1 MISRRR
7 FMQQS
12 SLTALAFSGL
22 QDACRAKAGSPD
34 LVDPGFGPLVTDP
47 NRVID
52 LPKGFSY
59 RVIAR
64 VGQKM
69 DDGYLVPDKP
79 DGMATFP
86 GPEGTTILIK
96 NHEMNNQMST
106 ANLEQIRRLPQDK
119 VYDSGGG
126 ETPSPGGT
134 TTLVYDTEHQ
144 ELIKQYFSLAGTDRN
159 CAGGPTPWGSWIS
172 CEESVAKKGSRKE
185 KSGLI
190 TFEKDHG
197 YNFEVP
203 AVVDGGLV
211 DPVPLKAMG
220 RFKHE
225 AIAVDPRSGIV
236 YQTEDQND
244 GLLFRFIPDE
254 KEQLR
259 AGTLQALVVK
269 DQPSIDTRNWKKTR
283 FKLGDKVNV
292 DWMDIG
298 PEPVD
303 GKDLRLIGFG
313 KGAARFARGEGMW
326 WDGEGGIYFACTNG
340 GAKQLGQIW
349 RLWPGEN
356 ELELFAEPND
366 SSIVVNADNLTVS
379 PFGDLVV
386 CEDRKGDV
394 VRLLGVTPEGK
405 FYIFANNHKRTEFCG
420 VVFSPDGSTMF
431 VNLQHVGLTLA
442 ITGPWDKKV

>member
-7 FMQQS
+7 FMKQS

-22 QDACRAKAGSPD
+22 QDACQAKAGSPD

-64 VGQKM
+64 AGQKM
-69 DDGYLVPDKP
+69 DDGYVVPDKP

-86 GPEGTTILIK
+86 GPAGTTILIK
-96 NHEMNNQMST
+96 NHEVNNKMST

-126 ETPSPGGT
+126 KTPSPGGT
-134 TTLVYDTEHQ
+134 TTLVYDTEQQ
-144 ELIKQYFSLAGTDRN
+144 EVIKQYFSLAGTDRN
-159 CAGGPTPWGSWIS
+159 CAGGPTPWGTWIS

-236 YQTEDQND
+236 YQTEDEND
-244 GLLFRFIPDE
+244 GLFYRFIPDE

-303 GKDLRLIGFG
+303 DKALRLIGFEN
-313 KGAARFARGEGMW
+313 GAARFARGEGMW

-349 RLWPGEN
+349 RLCPGEN

-394 VRLLGVTPEGK
+394 VRLVGVTPGGK
-405 FYIFANNHKRTEFCG
+405 FYTFANNHKRTELCG